1 MMKDKLY
8 DRTKNLRD
16 NVKSLS
22 HTVNDIRYQAIQEN
36 NTLLVELLE
45 ELSASLE
52 KCSLVSINSV
62 KMIEA
67 EKPERKTFMPKIF

>member
-1 MMKDKLY
+1 MKDKLY
-8 DRTKNLRD
+8 DRAKNLRD

-36 NTLLVELLE
+36 NTQMVVLLDELYKKKK
-45 ELSASLE
+45 